1 MFRTLANLVAD
12 RKIAWTIVLFVLSVT
27 MIAGVYAVRVV
38 QDDDVL
44 KFLPR
49 GNPEVAAFYD
59 VADRYGS
66 LDIALVG
73 VEADDVFDPG
83 FVERLQKA
91 TKRLNQT
98 EGIQHA
104 LSITSVEDFTPDPER
119 GGIATD
125 YLVREIPKSQEERA
139 ALQEKVLSRD
149 HVVGN
154 LVSEDGKAVMIYCFA
169 VPGTE
174 QRAIAARVRE
184 VVEEAFPTEQ
194 KYWHGAPFISTY
206 IYDTTQRDLR
216 RLAPWACAAIALLVL
231 AAFRDLVGT
240 GLSLLATTIGIV
252 IPFGIMGAFGVHTN
266 IVLGS
271 MPVIL
276 FALGS
281 AYGIHIMSR
290 FYALGTTMPR
300 EAALKAALEEVGP
313 AVLGSGLT
321 TVFGLLSFVMMD
333 IAPLR
338 SFGFFTALG
347 LAIAL
352 VVALVFIPAVI
363 TISPIKGRAQAPL
376 PGIARATAALA
387 AFSLRQRMVVGVAIG
402 AVTLGAGFFVSRV
415 DSRLDTTAFFDPGS
429 PPAEADAFMQRKFG
443 GSSFVQLEVNG
454 DMTDPTVLREVQ
466 ALADRA
472 LLVPGVSSVNHI
484 AAIVAQT
491 NEAMEDV
498 RRVPDTP
505 EKVKLLL
512 SFLTG
517 KQAVSMTVSDERQG
531 ALIHVKLRPSG
542 AAEIE
547 EITEKLEALAR
558 EVPRRYAVTAAT
570 PGKPSEHVV
579 SLVAA
584 RVRGLAAIYGATI
597 QNPGALE
604 AAITAPPA
612 APPRSVVEPGI
623 TAFIK
628 SEAFGVQ
635 LPSDAGADGPALVAK
650 AVAAL
655 GPPPTEDE
663 ARKAWRGRFPE
674 AVGAALGKPTDD
686 PTVDDAALAL
696 EQSVGDVWTQAAG
709 AGRARG
715 LIEAAGISVP
725 EGPKGERFT
734 RAVGYALLDRDAPT
748 ALSPQ
753 GDGDRALD
761 VRITGLPVLYR
772 GLASSVFNNQWNS
785 LWFALLLV
793 VGFKAL
799 LFRSVGAGILS
810 SIPTLVT
817 LVLIYGTMGLVGVH
831 LDIGTSMLASLII
844 GAGDD
849 YAVEYLWAWSAP
861 DGALET
867 AARDAATDT
876 AAGIWTNALM
886 MAVGFFVLTLGEARP
901 LKNVGGLTAAAMLAA
916 GAATF
921 LICPVLARKSRYA
934 PTAEPPPAA
943 EPDPEA
949 EPEPATSR
957 RLEE

>member
-59 VADRYGS
+59 VAERYGS

-73 VEADDVFDPG
+73 IEAEDVFDPG

-125 YLVREIPKSQEERA
+125 YLVREIPKTEEERA
-139 ALQEKVLSRD
+139 ALREKVLSRD

-154 LVSEDGKAVMIYCFA
+154 LISEDGRAVMLYCFA

-174 QRAIAARVRE
+174 QRTIAARVRE
-184 VVEEAFPTEQ
+184 VVEEAFPTEK

-290 FYALGTTMPR
+290 FYALGTSMPR

-376 PGIARATAALA
+376 PGVARATAALA

-402 AVTLGAGFFVSRV
+402 ALTLGAGFFVSRV

-597 QNPGALE
+597 QSPGALE

-612 APPRSVVEPGI
+612 APPRSAVEPGI

-663 ARKAWRGRFPE
+663 ARKALRGRFPA
-674 AVGAALGKPTDD
+674 AV
-686 PTVDDAALAL
+686 
-696 EQSVGDVWTQAAG
+696 S
-709 AGRARG
+709 
-715 LIEAAGISVP
+715 
-725 EGPKGERFT
+725 
-734 RAVGYALLDRDAPT
+734 
-748 ALSPQ
+748 
-753 GDGDRALD
+753 
-761 VRITGLPVLYR
+761 
-772 GLASSVFNNQWNS
+772 
-785 LWFALLLV
+785 
-793 VGFKAL
+793 
-799 LFRSVGAGILS
+799 
-810 SIPTLVT
+810 
-817 LVLIYGTMGLVGVH
+817 
-831 LDIGTSMLASLII
+831 
-844 GAGDD
+844 
-849 YAVEYLWAWSAP
+849 
-861 DGALET
+861 
-867 AARDAATDT
+867 AAT
-876 AAGIWTNALM
+876 I
-886 MAVGFFVLTLGEARP
+886 
-901 LKNVGGLTAAAMLAA
+901 
-916 GAATF
+916 
-921 LICPVLARKSRYA
+921 SR
-934 PTAEPPPAA
+934 
-943 EPDPEA
+943 
-949 EPEPATSR
+949 
-957 RLEE
+957 